1 MSRKT
6 TPPTIPLPKNW
17 TGHVKSAMLHVIA
30 LAQYAITYSR
40 SWEADSIHTRVRQA
54 AEIDQ
59 LRQEV
64 LLQKEETRIK
74 DARIALIDPRHR
86 PHYPPPERL
95 AILELRA
102 ARGWSLEQTARVF
115 LVTGPTIAS
124 WTRRLDEQGPEA
136 LVQIPSPVNKFPE
149 MVTSVVQRLKVL
161 CSSMGKAQIAQ
172 TLARAGLHLGAST
185 VGRKLKAKPGPAPQP
200 VPEPEPTPD
209 ETPAGRVVTAKRP
222 DHVWHVDLTLVP
234 TTGGFWVPWLPNA
247 LTQCWP
253 FCWWVAL
260 VVDHFSR
267 RVMGYT
273 VFDKQPTSLA
283 IRTFL
288 GRLMSNCRAKP
299 KYIICDQG
307 EQFGCPKFETWCQNR
322 HGITPRFGAVGEHG
336 SIAIIERAIRTIK
349 GIACGLWTIPLR
361 REHFRRELQYILEWY
376 NEHRAH
382 TALGGRT
389 PNEVYFHRFPAHRRP
404 RFEPRPRWPRGSP
417 CARPWALVKGKPG
430 VDLELEV
437 TYYAGRQ
444 HLPIV
449 QLRAAA

>member
-1 MSRKT
+1 
-6 TPPTIPLPKNW
+6 
-17 TGHVKSAMLHVIA
+17 
-30 LAQYAITYSR
+30 
-40 SWEADSIHTRVRQA
+40 VRQA

-95 AILELRA
+95 SILELRA
-102 ARGWSLEQTARVF
+102 ARGWSLEQAARVF

-124 WTRRLDEQGPEA
+124 WTRRLDEEGPDA

-161 CSSMGKAQIAQ
+161 CSSMGKTQIAQ
-172 TLARAGLHLGAST
+172 TLTRAGLHLGVST
-185 VGRKLKAKPGPAPQP
+185 VGRRLKAKPGPAPPP
-200 VPEPEPTPD
+200 VPEPAPSPD

-222 DHVWHVDLTLVP
+222 DHVWHVDLTAVP
-234 TTGGFWVPWLPNA
+234 TASGFWVPWLPYA
-247 LTQCWP
+247 LPQRWP

-260 VVDHFSR
+260 VIDHFSR
-267 RVMGYT
+267 RVMGYA

-288 GRLMSNCRAKP
+288 GRLMSNSGSKP
-299 KYIICDQG
+299 QYIICDQG
-307 EQFGCPKFETWCQNR
+307 EQFSCGKSEAWCR
-322 HGITPRFGAVGEHG
+322 AKGIQPRFGAVGQHG
-336 SIAIIERAIRTIK
+336 SIAIIERTIRTIK
-349 GIACGLWTIPLR
+349 GIACGLCMIPTR
-361 REHFRRELQYILEWY
+361 REKFRRELQYILEWY
-376 NEHRAH
+376 NEHRPH
-382 TALGGRT
+382 RALGGRT
-389 PNEVYFHRFPAHRRP
+389 PNEVYEHRFPAHRRP
-404 RFEPRPRWPRGSP
+404 RFEPRPRWPRGSS
-417 CARPWALVKGKPG
+417 CARPWALVKGKVG

-437 TYYAGRQ
+437 TYYAGRR

-449 QLRAAA
+449 QLRSAA